1 MRLNAGNPMVRVL
14 TVTLIFE
21 AIVFALSIAG
31 MVQVSRLDPGRSV
44 ALGGAATLLALVAAG
59 TMRRPIGFPL
69 GWLTQAV
76 GVCLGFTTRWMF
88 LMGGIFAL
96 LWVVSFVLG
105 RRLDRARTDAARGV
119 PGDGEHAGRD
129 R

>member
-1 MRLNAGNPMVRVL
+1 MRLGAGNPMVRVL
-14 TVTLIFE
+14 MVTLIFE

-31 MVQVSRLDPGRSV
+31 MVQISRLDTGLSV
-44 ALGGAATLLALVAAG
+44 ALGGAAALLALLAAG

-76 GVCLGFTTRWMF
+76 GVCLGFATQWMF
-88 LMGGIFAL
+88 VMGGIFAL

-105 RRLDRARTDAARGV
+105 RRLDRLAAARGV
-119 PGDGEHAGRD
+119 RADGKDVGRG